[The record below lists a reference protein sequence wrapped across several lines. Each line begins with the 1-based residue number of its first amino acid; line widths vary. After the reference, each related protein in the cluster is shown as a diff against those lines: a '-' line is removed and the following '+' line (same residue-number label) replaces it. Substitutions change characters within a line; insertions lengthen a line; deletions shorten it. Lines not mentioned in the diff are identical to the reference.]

1 MAWWGKLI
9 GGTLGFML
17 GGPLGALLGAS
28 FGHQFDSGRGGQS
41 GMRAL
46 PGDQERVQLAFFTAT
61 FSVMGHIA
69 KADGQ
74 VSQHEIQMAKNLM
87 SQMRLNPEQRKAAID
102 LFEQGKE
109 ADFPLD
115 DVLHQFRRECQRRTT
130 LLRMF
135 LEIQVQGAM
144 ADGRLDATENRILL
158 HSAEVLGFSAE
169 EVENLIGLIS
179 GAGSRPGQQPGRT
192 IQQSYAVLGVSE
204 ETPDS
209 EIKKSYRR
217 LMNQHH
223 PDKLVAKGMPEE
235 MIKLATEKT
244 QEIRAAWEHVRE
256 HRAARA

>member
-28 FGHQFDSGRGGQS
+28 FGHQFDSGLRGSG

-46 PGDQERVQLAFFTAT
+46 PGGQERVQLAFFTAT

-74 VSQHEIQMAKNLM
+74 VSRHEIQMAKNLM
-87 SQMRLNPEQRKAAID
+87 NQMRLNTQQREAAID

-115 DVLHQFRRECQRRTT
+115 DVLHQFRSECQRRTT

-135 LEIQVQGAM
+135 LEIQIQGAM
-144 ADGRLDATENRILL
+144 ADGRLDAAENRILL
-158 HSAEVLGFSAE
+158 HSAEVLGFSSQ
-169 EVENLIGLIS
+169 EVEHLIGLIS
-179 GAGSRPGQQPGRT
+179 GTASGPGQRPGRT
-192 IQQSYAVLGVSE
+192 IEQSYAILSVSE
-204 ETPDS
+204 KTPDS

-244 QEIRAAWEHVRE
+244 QEIRSAWEHVRD
-256 HRAARA
+256 HRAAGA